1 MREILQGYV
10 QHLYRELK
18 KQLWMRTFSFPAV
31 ISQADSTSLHAP
43 RLKNVI
49 PKKSYVCLQDTCRRS
64 FSTVM
69 STGECQT
76 EANLTTVSLPQLSQ
90 PLHACSLT
98 VSLLD
103 LINIAILLSVCSE
116 IVMIAVWRIWYLMN
130 LKSPYWYCSLVSS
143 LICLI
148 SYCIAG
154 RTSVL
159 VIRGNYK
166 IKW

>member
-18 KQLWMRTFSFPAV
+18 NSYELDRFPFQLLFRKRIQLPCTHLAWKMWY
-31 ISQADSTSLHAP
+31 
-43 RLKNVI
+43 
-49 PKKSYVCLQDTCRRS
+49 KKKAMFVLQDTCRRS

>member
-18 KQLWMRTFSFPAV
+18 KQLWMRPFSFPAV

-43 RLKNVI
+43 RLKNAI
-49 PKKSYVCLQDTCRRS
+49 QKKSFVCSAGYLL
-64 FSTVM
+64 TVIQCCHVHWRK
-69 STGECQT
+69 SDRGKI
-76 EANLTTVSLPQLSQ
+76 TVSLPQLSQ

-98 VSLLD
+98 VLLLG
-103 LINIAILLSVCSE
+103 LINIAILLSVCYE

>member
-1 MREILQGYV
+1 MNETVFLSSCYFASGFDFLAR
-10 QHLYRELK
+10 
-18 KQLWMRTFSFPAV
+18 
-31 ISQADSTSLHAP
+31 TSLE
-43 RLKNVI
+43 KCDT
-49 PKKSYVCLQDTCRRS
+49 KKKLFVLQDTCRRS

-130 LKSPYWYCSLVSS
+130 LKSPYWYCSLVFITY
-143 LICLI
+143 LLDIIL
-148 SYCIAG
+148 YCWENLCFG
-154 RTSVL
+154 HSWKL
-159 VIRGNYK
+159 
-166 IKW
+166 